1 MPKSVP
7 NFIANNMPK
16 VTVITPVYNAEKNL
30 RLALDSVLTQ
40 TFTDFEYLII
50 NDGST
55 DSSPE
60 IIRSYSD
67 PRIRFID
74 NKENQGLAKIR
85 NLGLSEV
92 KTEYLAWFDADDICH
107 PERLARQIEF
117 LDTHHDH
124 ALCCTD
130 TDLMDEEGK
139 VFQRAYYQA
148 PTAPLEWLMLWAN
161 QVANSSTM
169 ARKSALTKN
178 DLSYRMDAPPAED
191 YDLWCRLAFV
201 SKIARLSESL
211 VTYRVSST
219 GAFRSEQTK
228 GMQNALR
235 CNLQLAES
243 LTGEQPPAL
252 HRELG
257 DFRSWDEITVTSN
270 DFIDLT
276 DWIHRLLRGARAHWH
291 WSLRDSLLARR
302 DAYRRMRTFVAR
314 LPHENQAEIKNQL
327 RSRGKL
333 IMYFVLTR
341 A

>member
-1 MPKSVP
+1 
-7 NFIANNMPK
+7 MPK
-16 VTVITPVYNAEKNL
+16 VTVITPVYNAEKYL
-30 RLALDSVLTQ
+30 RLALDSVLSQ
-40 TFTDFEYLII
+40 TFTDFEYLVI
-50 NDGST
+50 NDGSK

-60 IIRSYSD
+60 IIRSYND

-74 NKENQGLAKIR
+74 NGENQGLAKIR

-92 KTEYLAWFDADDICH
+92 KTEYLAWFDADDSCH
-107 PERLARQIEF
+107 PERLAKQVEF
-117 LDTHHDH
+117 LDANPDY

-130 TDLMDEEGK
+130 TDLMDEAGK
-139 VFQRAYYQA
+139 VFQHAYYQT

-169 ARKSALTKN
+169 ARKSTLTKN

-201 SKIARLSESL
+201 SKIARLNEAL
-211 VTYRVSST
+211 VIYRVSST

-235 CNLQLAES
+235 CNLQLAEK
-243 LTGEQPPAL
+243 LTDAQPPAL

-257 DFRSWDEITVTSN
+257 DFRSWDEITVAAN
-270 DFIDLT
+270 DFVDLT
-276 DWIHRLLRGARAHWH
+276 NWIHRLLRGARAHWH
-291 WSLRDSLLARR
+291 WGVRDSLRARR
-302 DAYRRMRTFVAR
+302 DAYRRLRTFFKR
-314 LPHENQAEIKNQL
+314 LPENTQMEIGKQL
-327 RSRGKL
+327 RGRGKL
-333 IMYFVLTR
+333 IMYLVLTR